1 MIEREDIL
9 KIAHLAK
16 LSVDEN
22 EIEILTKDMDEIIE
36 FANTINMAVSD
47 VELEDFDDIN
57 NIVNAF
63 HEDEVVKSYD
73 RELIL
78 KNREDGLDGYFVVK
92 RRSEK

>member
-1 MIEREDIL
+1 L
-9 KIAHLAK
+9 QTF
-16 LSVDEN
+16 SWWN
-22 EIEILTKDMDEIIE
+22 EIELLTKDMDEIIE

-78 KNREDGLDGYFVVK
+78 KTEKTAWMDILSLKEGVK
-92 RRSEK
+92 INGRKNKIFK